1 MWTDDSSGNNYNV
14 SYKKFNGKQVKS
26 LKVSYDQE
34 IIFNFDSK
42 VNKGNLIIE
51 IKNEKGD
58 TLVTPLTNQKD
69 VKKIKIDYD
78 GKLFINVIGEDTSGY
93 FYISY
98 NL

>member
-14 SYKKFNGKQVKS
+14 SYKKFNGKQVKY
-26 LKVSYDQE
+26 LKVSYNQE

-58 TLVTPLTNQKD
+58 ILVTPLTNKKD

-98 NL
+98 N